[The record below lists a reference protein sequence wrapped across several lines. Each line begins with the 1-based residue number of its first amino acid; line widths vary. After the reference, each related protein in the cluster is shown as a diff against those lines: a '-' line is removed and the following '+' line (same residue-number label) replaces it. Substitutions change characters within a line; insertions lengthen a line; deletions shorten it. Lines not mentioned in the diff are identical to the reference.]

1 MEAKRGVLLAT
12 KREAPRVSKPK
23 AQLSLSR
30 KEED

>member
-12 KREAPRVSKPK
+12 KREALRVSKPR
-23 AQLSLSR
+23 AQLSLSG